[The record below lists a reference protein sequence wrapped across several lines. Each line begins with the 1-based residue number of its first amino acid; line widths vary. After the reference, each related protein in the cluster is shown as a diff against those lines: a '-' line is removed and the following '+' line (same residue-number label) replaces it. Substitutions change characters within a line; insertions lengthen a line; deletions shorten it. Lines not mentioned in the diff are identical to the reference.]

1 LSALADVVGRKRNA
15 SATRAALLAAATARF
30 SRDGYD
36 SVSLR
41 EIAADAG
48 VDVAL
53 VSRYFGGKEEL
64 FTAVLNTCSAP
75 DELFAG
81 SVEGWGERISRM
93 LVEDDDDDNK
103 MEVILIILRSA
114 SSPRAAEAIRKSG
127 EQRFFGPFEAWLGGP
142 NARERV
148 RVAAGI
154 IKGVAIDRK
163 IAGDFGLDP
172 EERERFRKRLASVLQ
187 AAITP

>member
-1 LSALADVVGRKRNA
+1 MSALADVASRKRNA
-15 SATRAALLAAATARF
+15 TATRAALLAAATQHF

-36 SVSLR
+36 SVTLR

-53 VSRYFGGKEEL
+53 VSRYFGGKDEL
-64 FTAVLNTCSAP
+64 FSAVLESCAPP
-75 DELFAG
+75 DELFSG
-81 SVEGWGERISRM
+81 SVESWGDRISRM
-93 LVEDDDDDNK
+93 LVEDDDDDNR

-114 SSPRAAEAIRKSG
+114 SSPRAAEAIQKSG

-142 NARERV
+142 NAKERV

-172 EERERFRKRLASVLQ
+172 EARERFRIRLASVLQ
-187 AAITP
+187 AAIAP